1 MLDETL
7 HIMGQQSMTKA
18 FKKNLKLTNYTDY
31 AEEINISVN
40 TDYAEDIDI
49 SDDTAFAEESMSKD
63 PLINEFIRNDD
74 RLRWIPYEELTSIEH
89 LANGG
94 FGVVLKA
101 KWRSKEVVLKSLNNS
116 KHLTADIL
124 QEITQHQRHYNQ
136 LSLKDK
142 LGLLYS
148 MINGLYHIHAQG
160 LIHKDFH
167 PVDEA
172 NNSKKNYRVLPYIA
186 PEVLK
191 EEPYT
196 QALIFILL
204 EWLRMNICNELRPNL
219 DIAGVP
225 QLLKALIVECWD
237 DNPLLRPK
245 ADHLRDY
252 FRTWYTNIDWNLEF
266 RKQYKVD
273 EELLTSNNPTYQK
286 HPQAIYTSRLLDLNS
301 RETDFYISEKFS
313 GLDITNNV

>member
-1 MLDETL
+1 
-7 HIMGQQSMTKA
+7 
-18 FKKNLKLTNYTDY
+18 
-31 AEEINISVN
+31 EINISVN

-124 QEITQHQRHYNQ
+124 QEITQHQR
-136 LSLKDK
+136 
-142 LGLLYS
+142 
-148 MINGLYHIHAQG
+148 
-160 LIHKDFH
+160 
-167 PVDEA
+167 
-172 NNSKKNYRVLPYIA
+172 
-186 PEVLK
+186 
-191 EEPYT
+191 
-196 QALIFILL
+196 
-204 EWLRMNICNELRPNL
+204 ICNELRPNL